1 MDLRCHISVHVYPP
15 PFLDMALHSAAD
27 TTMLI
32 EAGRLLHEA
41 RNKAGLSMEDMCKKL
56 GMRAEQIQA
65 IEEGNAAY
73 FQKSTQPL
81 IWFAR
86 LYAKKLGVD
95 LPDLVFNNIQRTQR
109 LSSQSAPKIPAFL
122 MKSADPTS
130 E

>member
-1 MDLRCHISVHVYPP
+1 MPHFGACHSVHP
-15 PFLDMALHSAAD
+15 LSNMASSFAAD
-27 TTMLI
+27 PNMLI

-41 RNKAGLSMEDMCKKL
+41 RIKQGLSMDDMCKKL

-65 IEEGNAAY
+65 IEEGNAAF

-95 LPDLVFNNIQRTQR
+95 LPDLVFNHIQRSQR
-109 LSSQSAPKIPAFL
+109 TSSQAPPKIPAFL
-122 MKSADPTS
+122 MKNTQPT
-130 E
+130 EK

>member
-1 MDLRCHISVHVYPP
+1 
-15 PFLDMALHSAAD
+15 
-27 TTMLI
+27 MLI

-41 RNKAGLSMEDMCKKL
+41 RKKAGLSMEDMCKKL

>member
-1 MDLRCHISVHVYPP
+1 MPHFGACPSVHP
-15 PFLDMALHSAAD
+15 LSTMASSFAAD
-27 TTMLI
+27 PNMLI

-41 RNKAGLSMEDMCKKL
+41 RIKQGLSMDDMCKKL

-65 IEEGNAAY
+65 IEEGNAAF

-95 LPDLVFNNIQRTQR
+95 LPDLVFNHIQRTHR
-109 LSSQSAPKIPAFL
+109 ASSQAPTKIPAFL
-122 MKSADPTS
+122 MKNNPSIEP
-130 E
+130 

>member
-1 MDLRCHISVHVYPP
+1 MPHFGACHSVHPP
-15 PFLDMALHSAAD
+15 NFMASSFAAD
-27 TTMLI
+27 SNMLA

-41 RNKAGLSMEDMCKKL
+41 RIKQGLSIEDMCKKL

-65 IEEGNAAY
+65 IEEGNAVF

-95 LPDLVFNNIQRTQR
+95 LPDLVSNHIQR
-109 LSSQSAPKIPAFL
+109 SQQTNSQVPSKIPAFL
-122 MKSADPTS
+122 MKNTQPTTK
-130 E
+130 

>member
-1 MDLRCHISVHVYPP
+1 MPHLRQRHSVPSP
-15 PFLDMALHSAAD
+15 TLMSSPFAAD
-27 TTMLI
+27 NNMLP

-41 RNKAGLSMEDMCKKL
+41 RLKQGLSMAEMCKKL

-73 FQKSTQPL
+73 FHKSTQPL

-95 LPDLVFNNIQRTQR
+95 LPELVFNHIQR
-109 LSSQSAPKIPAFL
+109 SPGKAGPAPLKIPAFL
-122 MKSADPTS
+122 MKTADKNG
-130 E
+130 